1 MVIIILIILIILVI
15 ICIIILTDFGKAAS
29 RNTYVNVGT

>member
-15 ICIIILTDFGKAAS
+15 MCIIILTDFGKAAS
-29 RNTYVNVGT
+29 RSTNVNVGT